1 MFWDSRETLVL
12 TAVENVVIESART
25 AKGYGLLFYFSA

>member
-12 TAVENVVIESART
+12 TAVENAAIDSART
-25 AKGYGLLFYFSA
+25 VKGYGLLFYFSA